1 MIILF
6 FIKVEFLFVSLNDL
20 ILQFILMYEFI
31 KQLCFVEIDFLIDI
45 GLIRVILQ
53 PNLLLLLIFKV
64 NSLAWNFLV
73 PDSHNFLEVT
83 QFTLFLCSIT
93 IQVEHYWNYYLN
105 WLELIGNVFIDFK
118 CIVVIIDFFPQVFN
132 FHVGMLLI

>member
-64 NSLAWNFLV
+64 NSLA
-73 PDSHNFLEVT
+73 
-83 QFTLFLCSIT
+83 
-93 IQVEHYWNYYLN
+93 
-105 WLELIGNVFIDFK
+105 
-118 CIVVIIDFFPQVFN
+118 
-132 FHVGMLLI
+132 